1 MIANI
6 FHYVASKRSH
16 SVSYTSTP
24 AHREGFSFCT
34 FVCVQR
40 DLQHYSKSC
49 STSKLILS
57 SYSCTISLACIIAVI
72 TYTYSYNTYTNNT
85 QTSYRRGVQHQPKSC
100 TRFRNPKISGKISDF
115 SHFILKT
122 FCSFLLCYH
131 SNNKLLQLL
140 ADFSKQRIKYLVLK
154 LWFLTYALV
163 RNYTVSSL
171 MILEILNFA

>member
-1 MIANI
+1 MTGDIPVIWRHFLRDIDLGLSIDSIDYVTGIA
-6 FHYVASKRSH
+6 HGGAH
-16 SVSYTSTP
+16 SIQNMM
-24 AHREGFSFCT
+24 A
-34 FVCVQR
+34 
-40 DLQHYSKSC
+40 
-49 STSKLILS
+49 
-57 SYSCTISLACIIAVI
+57 
-72 TYTYSYNTYTNNT
+72 
-85 QTSYRRGVQHQPKSC
+85 RGVRHQPKSC

-131 SNNKLLQLL
+131 SNNKIIQLL

-154 LWFLTYALV
+154 LWFLTHALV